1 MAEIRKFTDI
11 IGVVLTRDIV
21 DGRVGLI
28 VDAGTTGTSP
38 YSNYGLRGDLPG
50 VKLPTTSAEGLLA
63 RYVIKWAKDN
73 RPTPLYYP
81 MPYYSWVVRNQ
92 GFETGQ
98 SSPDGR
104 NLPMTST
111 TVYLVHPQVQ
121 EGITIPS
128 GELGLAYAG
137 GVFTFY
143 SGELVDST
151 NLVPGAPV
159 GIEAT
164 TGGADQGKPQ
174 YDASGVFGVVE
185 QYDSTG
191 PTVTVRTLTP

>member
-21 DGRVGLI
+21 DGRIGLL
-28 VDAGTTGTSP
+28 VNAGTTGTAP
-38 YSNYGLRGDLPG
+38 YSVYGSRGDLPG
-50 VKLPTTSAEGLLA
+50 VKLPVTSAEADLA
-63 RYVIKWAKDN
+63 KYVVKWAKDN

-81 MPYYSWVVRNQ
+81 MPYYSWIVRNQ

-128 GELGLAYAG
+128 GELGLAYGG
-137 GVFTFY
+137 GVYTFY
-143 SGELVDST
+143 SGEFVQDDT
-151 NLVPGAPV
+151 NLMPGARV
-159 GIEAT
+159 DIGYTAGT
-164 TGGADQGKPQ
+164 DQGMPK
-174 YDASGVFGVVE
+174 YASDGLFGTVE
-185 QYDSTG
+185 QYDATG
-191 PTVTVRTLTP
+191 PTVTIRTLVP